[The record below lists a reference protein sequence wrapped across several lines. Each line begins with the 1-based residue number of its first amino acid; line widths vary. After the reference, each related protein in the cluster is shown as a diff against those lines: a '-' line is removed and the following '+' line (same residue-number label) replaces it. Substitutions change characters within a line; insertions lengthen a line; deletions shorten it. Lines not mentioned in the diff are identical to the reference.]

1 MNDYKTLIGK
11 ELETDCGKV
20 TAVALLWNN
29 CDKTCLLQAQTAEG
43 ETENFAFSPENNIWK
58 KQQGGGVPLVLFQ
71 EVFDTNGKRLGRLE
85 NVFFAKNGTLRSLVV
100 NGISFPKGKI
110 SCVGDVILLKEKSP
124 YKTAKRKTQSATTAP
139 PKTSSAIATPAQI
152 IEHNGMRRRYG
163 DFGFLV
169 GRRVD
174 KTIVNFQGEVMI
186 KTAEIVTAEI
196 LRQAK
201 ISGKLLELYLHTE

>member
-29 CDKTCLLQAQTAEG
+29 CDKTSLVQAQTANG
-43 ETENFAFSPENNIWK
+43 ETENFAFSPENDVWK
-58 KQQGGGVPLVLFQ
+58 KQQGDGVPLVLFQ

-110 SCVGDVILLKEKSP
+110 ACVGDVVLLKEKSP
-124 YKTAKRKTQSATTAP
+124 YKTMRRKAPAATVTPPQISSANTTAATT
-139 PKTSSAIATPAQI
+139 
-152 IEHNGMRRRYG
+152 ERNGIRRRYG
-163 DFGFLV
+163 DFSFLV

-201 ISGKLLELYLHTE
+201 ISGKLIEIYLHAE